1 MDHSIKARML
11 FIQLGFHPDYRDAGA
26 LASTYND
33 GIYYVASFLKRQ
45 FPDIVTDVCQMFWGE
60 DPGDF
65 PLETYD
71 YILISSLATTFYA
84 NKHALDEIARRRKKT
99 SAVIFGGAHAT
110 FAPHEVLD
118 YADYAILGEGEIAAA
133 KLIHCLETGGDISE
147 IENLCYAGDGGR
159 LVINRNKHYPLPDN
173 PIMPELLRSAR
184 RGRIQWAAVSFSRGC
199 PYSCSFCYS
208 IRILGREF
216 RAKDVAGIPLELQG
230 IHREIDARR
239 FYVSDINFATSK
251 RFCHE
256 VAEAVRPLDYR
267 FIAMTRIELAD
278 DVALLRELKSAGFE
292 EYYIGVESESP
303 AVLKSYNKRCDPSR
317 QTQRLLTLAEEDV
330 YVQSGIMFG
339 LDTQGPEAIE
349 YSARWCAEARISHP
363 IFMCRA
369 EYPFQKILFNSHQDV
384 EDHRIIIGGPTYQ
397 HYSYVGIFPRNM
409 PPSVLQRRILDCYTT
424 FFRYAN
430 EIETRPQRRMRLKN
444 HARCVQPGNEGMLKH
459 IRFLEEIEKPY
470 YTASGE
476 LREDLL
482 RSDFDNRYGALRER
496 LAGTIRQGNPEK
508 VYAT

>member
-1 MDHSIKARML
+1 MDHAIKARML

-45 FPDIVTDVCQMFWGE
+45 FPDITTDVCQMFWAE
-60 DPGDF
+60 EPRDF
-65 PLETYD
+65 AIESYD

-84 NKHALDEIARRRKKT
+84 NKPALDEIARRRKK
-99 SAVIFGGAHAT
+99 SAKVIFGGAHAT

-118 YADYAILGEGEIAAA
+118 YADYAILGEGEIAVA
-133 KLIHCLETGGDISE
+133 KLIHCLETGGE
-147 IENLCYAGDGGR
+147 VTELENICYVGDDG
-159 LVINRNKHYPLPDN
+159 LMVINRNKHYQVPDN
-173 PIMPELLRSAR
+173 PLMPELLRSSR

-216 RAKDVAGIPLELQG
+216 RPKDAQSIPLELQA

-239 FYVSDINFATSK
+239 FYVSDINFGTNK

-267 FIAMTRIELAD
+267 FIAMTRIEIAD
-278 DVALLRELKSAGFE
+278 DVELLRELKSAGFE
-292 EYYIGVESESP
+292 EYYIGVESES
-303 AVLKSYNKRCDPSR
+303 ADVLKLYNKRCDASQ
-317 QTQRLLTLAEEDV
+317 QTQRLLRLADEDI

-339 LDTQGPEAIE
+339 LDSQGPDDIQA
-349 YSARWCAEARISHP
+349 SARWCAEARITHP

-409 PPSVLQRRILDCYTT
+409 PPSVLQRRILDCYGT
-424 FFRYAN
+424 FFERAH

-444 HARCVQPGNEGMLKH
+444 HARCVAPGNNGMLKH
-459 IRFLEEIEKPY
+459 IQFLEEIEKPY
-470 YTASGE
+470 YNAAGE
-476 LREDLL
+476 LREGLL
-482 RSDFDNRYGALRER
+482 ESDFESRYGALRER
-496 LAGTIRQGNPEK
+496 LRLTVRQGNPEK

>member
-1 MDHSIKARML
+1 ML
-11 FIQLGFHPDYRDAGA
+11 FVQLGFHPDYRDAGA

-33 GIYYVASFLKRQ
+33 GIYYVASFLMRQ
-45 FPDIVTDVCQMFWGE
+45 FPDITCDVCQMFWGE
-60 DPGDF
+60 EPGEF

-71 YILISSLATTFYA
+71 YILVSSLATTFYA
-84 NKHALDEIARRRKKT
+84 QKAALDEIARRRNKK
-99 SAVIFGGAHAT
+99 SKVIFGGAHAT

-133 KLIHCLETGGDISE
+133 KLIHCLESGGEPTE
-147 IENLCYAGDGGR
+147 IENICYLRDDGT
-159 LVINRNKHYPLPDN
+159 LVINKNKHYPLPDN
-173 PIMPELLRSAR
+173 PLLPELLRSSR
-184 RGRIQWAAVSFSRGC
+184 RPRIQWAAVSLSRGC

-216 RAKDVAGIPLELQG
+216 RTKNVADIPMELQG
-230 IHREIDARR
+230 ISNEIGARR
-239 FYVSDINFATSK
+239 FYISDINFATNK
-251 RFCHE
+251 RFCHA
-256 VAEAVRPLDYR
+256 VADAVRPLDYR

-292 EYYIGVESESP
+292 EYYLGVESESP
-303 AVLKSYNKRCDPSR
+303 AVLATYNKRCDASL
-317 QTQRLLTLAEEDV
+317 QTQRLLTLAQEDV
-330 YVQSGIMFG
+330 YVQAGIMFG
-339 LDTQGPEAIE
+339 LDTQGPDQIA

-369 EYPFQKILFNSHQDV
+369 EYPFQKILFNSHQDID
-384 EDHRIIIGGPTYQ
+384 DHRIIIGGPTYQ
-397 HYSYVGIFPRNM
+397 HYSYVGMFPRNM

-424 FFRYAN
+424 FFQRAD

-444 HARCVQPGNEGMLKH
+444 HARCVQPGNSGMLKH
-459 IRFLEEIEKPY
+459 IQFLEQIEKPY
-470 YTASGE
+470 YNRGGE

-482 RSDFDNRYGALRER
+482 KRDFESKYGRLRER
-496 LAGTIRQGNPEK
+496 LATTVRQGNPEK